1 MDLSLGVGPGYGPG
15 SGRGPGSGLKTYAF
29 PVDFIVF
36 YQSVEQRPMFFALFT
51 QKSSFGLEFA
61 SQVVTSRGVFEGG
74 FSKNTVFSAGGG
86 HGRDSREGNS
96 TRHIEFSYQ
105 VRTLNARRM
114 FGEKCVKLTEEI

>member
-1 MDLSLGVGPGYGPG
+1 
-15 SGRGPGSGLKTYAF
+15 
-29 PVDFIVF
+29 
-36 YQSVEQRPMFFALFT
+36 MFFVLFT
-51 QKSSFGLEFA
+51 QKSSFGFEFA

-74 FSKNTVFSAGGG
+74 FSKNKKKSAGGG